1 LHGDLVLKTHL
12 TLAFCRDFASH
23 MALLNRFKSLQGC
36 QVNLSVILL
45 LWNDQVAAL
54 EVHVAEETLLD
65 GQYLVV
71 PRPQNEFPHITVW
84 VGTKR

>member
-1 LHGDLVLKTHL
+1 
-12 TLAFCRDFASH
+12 